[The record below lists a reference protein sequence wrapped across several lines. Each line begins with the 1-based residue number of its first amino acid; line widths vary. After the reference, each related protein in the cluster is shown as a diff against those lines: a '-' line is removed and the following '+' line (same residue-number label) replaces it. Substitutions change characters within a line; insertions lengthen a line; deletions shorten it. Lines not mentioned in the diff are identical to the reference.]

1 MGRSSDETRL
11 AFAVVTAPRVAAD
24 RCRPTG
30 IRNTLVDVH
39 ALGSNRFEPVLAEAS
54 PLNALGVVH
63 AIEVRLAERGH
74 LGLEIGAKTRVEK
87 GREGDD
93 RID

>member
-54 PLNALGVVH
+54 PLDALGVVH

-74 LGLEIGAKTRVEK
+74 LGLEIGAKTRVDGK
-87 GREGDD
+87 RRDD